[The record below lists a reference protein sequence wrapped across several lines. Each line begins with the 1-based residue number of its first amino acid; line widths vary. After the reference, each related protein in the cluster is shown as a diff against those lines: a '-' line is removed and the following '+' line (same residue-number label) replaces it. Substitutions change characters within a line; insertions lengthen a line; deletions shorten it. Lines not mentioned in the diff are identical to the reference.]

1 MLEDGIAAA
10 IREAT
15 VWALPILFAVPLHEA
30 AHGLVAYRLGDD
42 TAYRQGRVTLNPLR
56 HIDPFGT
63 VVLPALLLLA
73 NTHFLF
79 GYAKPVPVAF
89 NRLRHPRR
97 DTMLVAAAGPAMNLL
112 LALISALL
120 VYVVGWLPTG
130 AATWAVE
137 TLFRSMYLNL
147 MLAVFNMIPLPPLDG
162 GRVFVSLLPRRLA
175 RPAAQVERYGILVL
189 LALLILPAMLGPS
202 LGIDLNYLSRWLSGA
217 TLWLLNG
224 IVSLTGIEPTL
235 NLFLGAA

>member
-1 MLEDGIAAA
+1 MLEDVIANA
-10 IREAT
+10 IRQAT

-63 VVLPALLLLA
+63 IVLPLLLLIA
-73 NTHFLF
+73 QSPFLF

-97 DTMLVAAAGPAMNLL
+97 DSVLVAAAGPTMNIL

-120 VYVVGWLPTG
+120 IHGAVQLPQM
-130 AATWAVE
+130 ASDWAVQ
-137 TLFRSMYLNL
+137 TLINSIQLNL
-147 MLAVFNMIPLPPLDG
+147 VLAVFNMIPLPPLDG
-162 GRVFVSLLPRRLA
+162 GRVAVGLLPRVLGSRLA
-175 RPAAQVERYGILVL
+175 RVEPYGMLI
-189 LALLILPAMLGPS
+189 LLIALIGLPVLGQAV
-202 LGIDLNYLSRWLSGA
+202 GMN
-217 TLWLLNG
+217 
-224 IVSLTGIEPTL
+224 L
-235 NLFLGAA
+235 NLLQRLLLPPIEFLYNAILTITGLV

>member
-63 VVLPALLLLA
+63 IVLPLLLLIA
-73 NTHFLF
+73 QSPFLF

-97 DTMLVAAAGPAMNLL
+97 DSVLVAAAGPTMNIL

-120 VYVVGWLPTG
+120 IHGAVQLPQM
-130 AATWAVE
+130 ASDWAVQ
-137 TLFRSMYLNL
+137 TLINSIQLNL
-147 MLAVFNMIPLPPLDG
+147 VLAVFNMIPLPPLDG
-162 GRVFVSLLPRRLA
+162 GRVAVGLLPRALGSRLA
-175 RPAAQVERYGILVL
+175 RVEPYGMLI
-189 LALLILPAMLGPS
+189 LLIALIGLPVLGQAV
-202 LGIDLNYLSRWLSGA
+202 GMN
-217 TLWLLNG
+217 
-224 IVSLTGIEPTL
+224 L
-235 NLFLGAA
+235 NLLQRLLLPPIEFLYNAILTITGLV

>member
-63 VVLPALLLLA
+63 IVLPLLLLIA
-73 NTHFLF
+73 HSPFLF

-97 DTMLVAAAGPAMNLL
+97 DSVLVAAAGPTMNIL

-120 VYVVGWLPTG
+120 IHGAVQLPQM
-130 AATWAVE
+130 ASDWAVQ
-137 TLFRSMYLNL
+137 TLINSIQLNFV
-147 MLAVFNMIPLPPLDG
+147 LAVFNMIPLPPLDG
-162 GRVFVSLLPRRLA
+162 GRVAVGLLPRVLGSRLA
-175 RPAAQVERYGILVL
+175 RVEPYGMLI
-189 LALLILPAMLGPS
+189 LLIALIGLPVLGQAV
-202 LGIDLNYLSRWLSGA
+202 GMN
-217 TLWLLNG
+217 
-224 IVSLTGIEPTL
+224 L
-235 NLFLGAA
+235 NLLQRLLLPPIEFLYNAILTITGLV

>member
-63 VVLPALLLLA
+63 IVLPLLLLIA
-73 NTHFLF
+73 HSPFLF

-97 DTMLVAAAGPAMNLL
+97 DSVLVAAAGPTMNIL

-120 VYVVGWLPTG
+120 IHGAVQLPQM
-130 AATWAVE
+130 ASDWAVQ
-137 TLFRSMYLNL
+137 TLINSIQLNL
-147 MLAVFNMIPLPPLDG
+147 VLAVFNMIPLPPLDG
-162 GRVFVSLLPRRLA
+162 GRVAVGLLPRVLGSRLA
-175 RPAAQVERYGILVL
+175 RVEPYGMLI
-189 LALLILPAMLGPS
+189 LLIALIGLPVLGQAV
-202 LGIDLNYLSRWLSGA
+202 GMN
-217 TLWLLNG
+217 
-224 IVSLTGIEPTL
+224 L
-235 NLFLGAA
+235 NLLQRLLLPPIEFLYNAILTITGLV

>member
-63 VVLPALLLLA
+63 IVLPLLLLIA
-73 NTHFLF
+73 NSPFLF

-97 DTMLVAAAGPAMNLL
+97 DSVLVAAAGPTMNIL

-120 VYVVGWLPTG
+120 IHGAVQLPQM
-130 AATWAVE
+130 ASDWAVQ
-137 TLFRSMYLNL
+137 TLINSIQLNL
-147 MLAVFNMIPLPPLDG
+147 VLAVFNMIPLPPLDG
-162 GRVFVSLLPRRLA
+162 GRVAVGLLPRVLGSRLA
-175 RPAAQVERYGILVL
+175 RVEPNGMLI
-189 LALLILPAMLGPS
+189 LLIALIGLPVLGQAV
-202 LGIDLNYLSRWLSGA
+202 GMN
-217 TLWLLNG
+217 
-224 IVSLTGIEPTL
+224 L
-235 NLFLGAA
+235 NLLQLLLLPPIEFLYNAILTITGLV

>member
-10 IREAT
+10 VREAT

-63 VVLPALLLLA
+63 VILPALLLLA

-120 VYVVGWLPTG
+120 VYIVGWLPAG

-162 GRVFVSLLPRRLA
+162 GRVFVEPAAPPAGSAGGAGRALWNPGSAGSADPSLDAGPKPGDGFELSRPLA
-175 RPAAQVERYGILVL
+175 RPG
-189 LALLILPAMLGPS
+189 
-202 LGIDLNYLSRWLSGA
+202 SRSG
-217 TLWLLNG
+217 
-224 IVSLTGIEPTL
+224 
-235 NLFLGAA
+235 F

>member
-1 MLEDGIAAA
+1 MGWWPIGW
-10 IREAT
+10 AT
-15 VWALPILFAVPLHEA
+15 
-30 AHGLVAYRLGDD
+30 

-63 VVLPALLLLA
+63 VVPPALLLLA

-89 NRLRHPRR
+89 NRLRHRAGIPCWWRPRGGHEPPAGA
-97 DTMLVAAAGPAMNLL
+97 DLGPAGLCRGMASRGCCHLGGGNPVQIDVSEFD
-112 LALISALL
+112 AGGVQHDS
-120 VYVVGWLPTG
+120 
-130 AATWAVE
+130 
-137 TLFRSMYLNL
+137 
-147 MLAVFNMIPLPPLDG
+147 LPPLDG
-162 GRVFVSLLPRRLA
+162 GRVFVSLLPRGLA
-175 RPAAQVERYGILVL
+175 RPVAQVELWDSCSAGTADP
-189 LALLILPAMLGPS
+189 ALMLGPS
-202 LGIDLNYLSRWLSGA
+202 LGVDLNYLSRWLSGI

>member
-63 VVLPALLLLA
+63 IVLPLLLLIA
-73 NTHFLF
+73 HSPFLF

-97 DTMLVAAAGPAMNLL
+97 DSVLVAAAGPTMNIL

-120 VYVVGWLPTG
+120 INGAVQLPQM
-130 AATWAVE
+130 ASDWAVQ
-137 TLFRSMYLNL
+137 TLINSIQLNL
-147 MLAVFNMIPLPPLDG
+147 VLAVFNMIPLPPLDG
-162 GRVFVSLLPRRLA
+162 GRVAVGLLPRVLGSRLA
-175 RPAAQVERYGILVL
+175 RVEPYGMLI
-189 LALLILPAMLGPS
+189 LLIALIGLPVLGQAV
-202 LGIDLNYLSRWLSGA
+202 GMN
-217 TLWLLNG
+217 
-224 IVSLTGIEPTL
+224 L
-235 NLFLGAA
+235 NLLQRLLLPPIEFLYNAILTITGLV